1 MKVLL
6 VYEGIHEG
14 GGALKALVESILERT
29 IDTEEARASEL
40 PRLIQPGKGG
50 KLFKKAIAWVREA
63 QKRRVDG
70 VVFLTDYDK
79 ANVGLD
85 RVAQLTEAQLNQ
97 EFATNIRRAFGVPVN
112 SFDAWMIADEAA
124 MSRVLNITVDRTRAP
139 EIISDPKAAALKIV
153 GEKMS
158 LRDFYR
164 DVASRVRLD
173 ELKSRCPRGFA
184 PFYER
189 LRSWVEVD
197 DTSVPR

>member
-14 GGALKALVESILERT
+14 GGALKALVESILERK
-29 IDTEEARASEL
+29 IETEEERASGH
-40 PRLIQPGKGG
+40 PRLIQKGKGG

-79 ANVGLD
+79 ANVGPD
-85 RVAQLTEAQLNQ
+85 RVSQLTEAQLNQ
-97 EFATNIRRAFGVPVN
+97 EFAPSIRRAFGVPVK

-124 MSRVLNITVDRTRAP
+124 MTQVLVTPVNRTPAP
-139 EIISDPKAAALKIV
+139 ETISDPKNAAREIV
-153 GEKMS
+153 GERMS

-164 DVASRVRLD
+164 DVAACVRLE
-173 ELKSRCPRGFA
+173 ELKSRCPVGFG

-189 LRSWVEVD
+189 LKSWVNEAPVA
-197 DTSVPR
+197 R